1 MLAQYNYKFTSDDV
15 YDNLTISAL
24 AKLAYPINNI
34 LLFNAGAP
42 YYPYNFTRD
51 SILSAILMREVRM
64 LRDQLIFSS
73 LLQGTRKDSYTAEEP
88 GKIFHQMP
96 GVRQNRLSTEY
107 NACDTTA
114 LFIIGHEVYL
124 DLTNDSEFIKK
135 QRMYLEKAVE
145 YILTHLT
152 NNLFIEDP
160 KFSESKRFALKVT
173 YWKDSQ
179 VPNRKHGIPV
189 YPAVFTLAHVQNMR
203 ALRSASRLLDYP
215 DLENR
220 ANDMKRHLTILFDEK
235 SGIFASGVDQHGFF
249 LGTSSDNLHLLY
261 YLDTTDISK
270 ERVKSIVENSVNLET
285 SLGYMTFNTSS
296 APLHEDVTHHTHYH
310 TNTVWPF
317 EQAFIHQAAIKFGLE
332 SVSSV
337 CERIY
342 PFIKTEYPELYHIEN
357 GKHYKKGCDIQLWT
371 IAASKYFESYF
382 QSANSS
388 K

>member
-1 MLAQYNYKFTSDDV
+1 MFATYSYKPLLDGNSE
-15 YDNLTISAL
+15 NLFVSAL
-24 AKLAYPINNI
+24 ANLAYPLNNI
-34 LLFNAGAP
+34 LLYNAGIP
-42 YYPYNFTRD
+42 HYPYNFTRD
-51 SILSAILMREVRM
+51 SILSAILMKDALM
-64 LRDQLIFSS
+64 LRDQLIFSA
-73 LLQGTRKDSYTAEEP
+73 LLQGTKKNPYTGEEP
-88 GKIFHQMP
+88 GKIFHQIP

-114 LFIIGHEVYL
+114 LFIMGHEVYVA
-124 DLTNDSEFIKK
+124 LTNDSEFIKR

-160 KFSESKRFALKVT
+160 KFSDARKFALKVT

-179 VPNRKHGIPV
+179 AANRKHGVPV

-203 ALRSASRLLDYP
+203 ALRSASRLLGYR
-215 DLENR
+215 DLENV
-220 ANDMKRHLTILFDEK
+220 AIEMKRHLTILFDEK

-249 LGTSSDNLHLLY
+249 PGTSSDNLHLLY
-261 YLDTTDISK
+261 YLDATDITK
-270 ERVKSIVENSVNLET
+270 DRVESIVENTKVLET
-285 SLGYMTFNTSS
+285 SLGYMTFNTNTISS
-296 APLHEDVTHHTHYH
+296 DEDVTRHTYYH

-317 EQAFIHQAAIKFGLE
+317 EQAFIHQAALKFGLE
-332 SVSSV
+332 SVASI

-342 PFIKTEYPELYHIEN
+342 PYIKTEYPELYHIEN